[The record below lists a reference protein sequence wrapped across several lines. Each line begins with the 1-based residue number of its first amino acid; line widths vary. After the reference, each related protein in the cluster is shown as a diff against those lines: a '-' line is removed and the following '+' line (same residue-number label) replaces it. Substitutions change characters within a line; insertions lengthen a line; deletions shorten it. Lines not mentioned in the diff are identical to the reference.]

1 VSTQPTVTTGYRAVW
16 HNAVLAESHGTVVV
30 EGNQYFPLEDVK
42 SEFLQTSESHTV
54 CGWKGIAS
62 YYDVIVDGNVNHD
75 AAWYYPDPSE
85 AAKQIRGRVAFW
97 HGVKV
102 EPV

>member
-1 VSTQPTVTTGYRAVW
+1 MTSRTGVAASYRATW
-16 HNAVLAESHGTVVV
+16 HEAVLAESSRTTQV
-30 EGNQYFPLEDVK
+30 EGNQYFPLEDVRT
-42 SEFLQTSESHTV
+42 ELLQPSDSHTV
-54 CGWKGIAS
+54 CGWKGVAS
-62 YYDVIVDGNVNHD
+62 YYDVVVDGIVNRD

-85 AAKQIRGRVAFW
+85 AAERIRGRVAFW

>member
-1 VSTQPTVTTGYRAVW
+1 MSTTPAVTTRYRAVW
-16 HNAVLAESHGTVVV
+16 HDTVLAESARTVVV

-42 SEFLQTSESHTV
+42 SELLQPSDSHTV
-54 CGWKGIAS
+54 CHWKGIAS
-62 YYDVIVDGNVNHD
+62 YYDVVVDGSVNHD
-75 AAWYYPDPSE
+75 AAWFYPDPSE
-85 AAKQIRGRVAFW
+85 AAEQIRGRVAFW